1 LKTFVEVQALSL
13 QLFAIRPQG
22 KSPTS
27 DTQIISFISDDLMI
41 TAVFG
46 KLYVIDPVFSI
57 NYGWLGAL
65 FLSHYFLA
73 VKRFF
78 L

>member
-1 LKTFVEVQALSL
+1 MMAIMRMCSAILTIAYYISAV
-13 QLFAIRPQG
+13 FAD
-22 KSPTS
+22 SV
-27 DTQIISFISDDLMI
+27 I
-41 TAVFG
+41 TAEFG
-46 KLYVIDPVFSI
+46 KLYVIDPVFSTD
-57 NYGWLGAL
+57 YGGLGAL

>member
-1 LKTFVEVQALSL
+1 L
-13 QLFAIRPQG
+13 R
-22 KSPTS
+22 
-27 DTQIISFISDDLMI
+27 SFS
-41 TAVFG
+41 FG
-46 KLYVIDPVFSI
+46 KLYVIDPVFSTD
-57 NYGWLGAL
+57 YGGLGAL

>member
-1 LKTFVEVQALSL
+1 MMTIMRMRSAILTIAYYIPALFRPARITLK
-13 QLFAIRPQG
+13 
-22 KSPTS
+22 
-27 DTQIISFISDDLMI
+27 
-41 TAVFG
+41 FG
-46 KLYVIDPVFSI
+46 KLYVIDPVFSTD
-57 NYGWLGAL
+57 YGGLGAL

>member
-1 LKTFVEVQALSL
+1 MM
-13 QLFAIRPQG
+13 AIMRMC
-22 KSPTS
+22 SAILT
-27 DTQIISFISDDLMI
+27 IAYYISAIFHGLMI
-41 TAVFG
+41 TAGSG
-46 KLYVIDPVFSI
+46 KLYVIDPVFSTD
-57 NYGWLGAL
+57 YGGLGAL